1 MVSLDFTNHR
11 EGEVV
16 TKITNALVNAWLTES
31 NGWAKELIK
40 SNSIYLNEQ
49 LITDMNYTLTD
60 NDFIQG
66 KIALLRKGKKARG
79 SVWKG

>member
-1 MVSLDFTNHR
+1 
-11 EGEVV
+11 VV
-16 TKITNALVNAWLTES
+16 YAGLAES
-31 NGWAKELIK
+31 NGQAKELIK
-40 SNSIYLNEQ
+40 SNAIYLNEQ

-66 KIALLRKGKKARG
+66 NIVLLRKGKKAWG

>member
-1 MVSLDFTNHR
+1 VGDRIL
-11 EGEVV
+11 EVV
-16 TKITNALVNAWLTES
+16 VTAGLAES
-31 NGWAKELIK
+31 NGQAKELIK

-60 NDFIQG
+60 NDFTQG
-66 KIALLRKGKKARG
+66 NIALLRKGKKAWG